1 MTLRRRRNVE
11 DPPVRMTTAPRS
23 SFRDIKDEI
32 ARRIG
37 ERVWRP
43 GSLIPGEEQ
52 LASEFGAA
60 RATVNRALQ
69 ELARAGLLERK
80 RKVGTRV
87 SLHPPREARFAIPLV
102 AAEIRASG
110 ALYAYRLLVREERP
124 ASAEDAELFGV
135 PVGRTILHVRC
146 LHFADGRP
154 YQFEDRLI
162 NPQTAP
168 RVLSERFEASGPNE
182 WLVTAAPF
190 SRGEFT
196 FFADQPSG
204 EEASQLGIDPAD
216 PVLVGERR
224 TWLAERPVTYVR
236 MVHPRTHRLTSLL

>member
-1 MTLRRRRNVE
+1 MT
-11 DPPVRMTTAPRS
+11 PAPRS

-37 ERVWRP
+37 ERVWKP
-43 GSLIPGEEQ
+43 GTLIPGEET
-52 LASEFGAA
+52 LAAEFGAA

-110 ALYAYRLLVREERP
+110 ADYTYRLLGRDVREATR
-124 ASAEDAELFGV
+124 ADIARFAV
-135 PVGRTILHVRC
+135 PQGQTILHVRC
-146 LHFADGRP
+146 LHLADGRP

-162 NPQTAP
+162 NPQAAP
-168 RVLSERFEASGPNE
+168 RVLAEPFDKVGPNE

-190 SRGEFT
+190 TRGEFT
-196 FFADQPSG
+196 FLADLPSA
-204 EEASQLGIDPAD
+204 EEARQLDVDAAS

-224 TWLAERPVTYVR
+224 TWLAARPVTFVR
-236 MVHPRTHRLTSLL
+236 MVHPRTHRMTSLI

>member
-1 MTLRRRRNVE
+1 M
-11 DPPVRMTTAPRS
+11 PTTPRS

-37 ERVWRP
+37 ERVWQP

-69 ELARAGLLERK
+69 ELARAGVLERK

-87 SLHPPREARFAIPLV
+87 ALHPPREARFAIPLV

-110 ALYAYRLLVREERP
+110 ARYGYRLLRREERR
-124 ASAEDAELFGV
+124 AREAEAERFGV
-135 PVGRTILHVRC
+135 PVGQTILHVRC
-146 LHFADGRP
+146 LHFADERP

-168 RVLSERFEASGPNE
+168 RVLSEGFAASGPNE

-196 FFADQPSG
+196 FFADGPSE
-204 EEASQLGIDPAD
+204 EEARHLGVDPGE

-224 TWLAERPVTYVR
+224 TWLAEKPVTCVR

>member
-1 MTLRRRRNVE
+1 MS
-11 DPPVRMTTAPRS
+11 TAPRA
-23 SFRDIKDEI
+23 SFRDIQDEI

-37 ERVWRP
+37 EREWRP
-43 GSLIPGEEQ
+43 GSLIPGEAQ
-52 LASEFGAA
+52 LAAEFGAA

-69 ELARAGLLERK
+69 ALARAGLVERK
-80 RKVGTRV
+80 RRVGTRV
-87 SLHPPREARFAIPLV
+87 ALHPPREARFAIPLV

-110 ALYAYRLLVREERP
+110 ALYEYRLLGREERP
-124 ASAEDAELFGV
+124 AAEDEARRFGV
-135 PVGRTILHVRC
+135 EAGRTILHVRC

-162 NPQTAP
+162 NPEAAP
-168 RVLSERFEASGPNE
+168 RVLRESFETSGPNE

-196 FFADQPSG
+196 FFADLPG
-204 EEASQLGIDPAD
+204 ADEARHLGVDPKG

-224 TWLAERPVTYVR
+224 TWLGTRPVTCVR